1 MKTITLHGGF
11 CSDYVEDALWVK
23 ELKADAD
30 AAHITKNKDHTQTVS
45 KGKITNIISQYGDYN
60 GDDSKYNAACEKLLG
75 NGSATSE
82 FITDNDNY
90 FVVIETSGG
99 ETADE
104 IVYEDTYI
112 C

>member
-1 MKTITLHGGF
+1 METITLRGGF

-23 ELKADAD
+23 ELKVNAD
-30 AAHITKNKDHTQTVS
+30 AAYITKNKDHTQTVS
-45 KGKITNIISQYGDYN
+45 KGKITNIISQYSDCN
-60 GDDSKYNAACEKLLG
+60 GDDSKYNAACDKLLG

-99 ETADE
+99 ETTKE
-104 IVYEDTYI
+104 VVYENTRI